1 MFPILFSVGNGE
13 TVQTVV
19 VRTSDCFNCGMIEDV
34 SQLDI
39 KICGDK
45 SCCFIQHLDNS
56 DTNFRPGDEDRFD
69 GASGVEWGLA
79 MIWKLS
85 SNKKKD
91 GPYGFGC
98 SRAPA

>member
-1 MFPILFSVGNGE
+1 MYIGFLVLFPILFSVGNGE

-69 GASGVEWGLA
+69 GAGGLLECYQYEVCTYNILHI
-79 MIWKLS
+79 ME
-85 SNKKKD
+85 
-91 GPYGFGC
+91 
-98 SRAPA
+98 

>member
-1 MFPILFSVGNGE
+1 MGQIPK
-13 TVQTVV
+13 
-19 VRTSDCFNCGMIEDV
+19 FNTENEDLSCGMVEDV

-69 GASGVEWGLA
+69 GAGGL
-79 MIWKLS
+79 LE
-85 SNKKKD
+85 
-91 GPYGFGC
+91 C
-98 SRAPA
+98 HQ